1 MANGKYAARKLKRDR
16 QRHRWSDSDYARRA
30 RGLGEESDPLE
41 GAPQAR
47 AIVLEKVGIEAKQPN
62 SAIRKCVRVQ
72 LIKNGKQV
80 TAFCP
85 GDGAI
90 SFIDEHD
97 EVTIAGIGGSKG
109 RAKGDLHSVRFKV
122 EKINGVSLIELVRG
136 NAEKPVR

>member
-16 QRHRWSDSDYARRA
+16 QRHRWSDADYARRA
-30 RGLGEESDPLE
+30 RGLRRRADPLE

-47 AIVLEKVGIEAKQPN
+47 GIVLEKVGVEAKQPN
-62 SAIRKCVRVQ
+62 SAVRKCVRVQ

-80 TAFCP
+80 TAFAP

-97 EVTIAGIGGSKG
+97 EVTIAGIGGAKG
-109 RAKGDLHSVRFKV
+109 RAMGDLSAVNYKV
-122 EKINGVSLIELVRG
+122 EKVNGVSLLELVRG